1 MRGLGMKFPQYC
13 LLTMLI
19 LLQAPAW
26 SNNKADAD
34 SNRVLRVCADPN
46 NLPFSNRVRPQFYD
60 SLKKQIDI
68 ILIFCVRSLNSL
80 NH

>member
-1 MRGLGMKFPQYC
+1 MKFPQYC

-46 NLPFSNRVRPQFYD
+46 NLPFSNQAGQGFENRLD
-60 SLKKQIDI
+60 EL
-68 ILIFCVRSLNSL
+68 LG
-80 NH
+80 